1 MEQTV
6 PLAWGILAT
15 GKIAQAFAR
24 DLRHVP
30 GARIAAVGS
39 RREESARAF
48 ADEHGG
54 RAHAS
59 YEALVADPEVEVVYV
74 ASPHAL
80 HLEHARMALEAGKH
94 VLCEKPLTLDLA
106 EAEEMVRLA
115 REHDRFLM
123 EAMWMACH
131 PVIRALVDGIAAGR
145 FGTPRQVHAD
155 LGFVV
160 PPTASQRM
168 VDLSLGA
175 GALLDM
181 GIYPLTFADLVL
193 GPAEEVRAVAG
204 LSPRGYDDDVAVVTR
219 HAGGAVAAST
229 ASMTSWSPR
238 SATVATDR
246 GLVEL
251 VGDHHHPEA
260 LRWVPGGGEPE
271 LLTGEEP
278 VLGTGLGNEALEV
291 ARCLAA
297 GRRESELVPHAQTLR
312 LMRLMD
318 EVRAQ
323 VGLEYPREGA
333 DTPPA

>member
-6 PLAWGILAT
+6 PVAWGILAT
-15 GKIAQAFAR
+15 GKIATSFAR

-39 RREESARAF
+39 RREESARSF
-48 ADEHGG
+48 AAEHGG

-59 YEALVADPEVEVVYV
+59 YEALVTDPEVEVVYV
-74 ASPHAL
+74 ASPHAV

-106 EAEEMVRLA
+106 DAEEMVRLA

-131 PVIRALVDGIAAGR
+131 PVIRAVVDALASGR

-160 PPTASQRM
+160 PPTASPRM
-168 VDLSLGA
+168 SDLALGA

-219 HAGGAVAAST
+219 HAGGAVAACT
-229 ASMTSWSPR
+229 ASMTSCSPR
-238 SATVATDR
+238 LGTIATDR
-246 GLVEL
+246 GLIEFD
-251 VGDHHHPEA
+251 GDFHHPRA
-260 LRWVPGGGEPE
+260 ARWLPADGEPE
-271 LLTGEEP
+271 TLTGAEP
-278 VLGTGLGNEALEV
+278 VLGGGLGNEALEV

-297 GRRESELVPHAQTLR
+297 GRRESTLVPHERTLR

-318 EVRAQ
+318 DVRAQ
-323 VGLEYPREGA
+323 VGLEYPGRG
-333 DTPPA
+333 